1 MTDLHSPCRCIA
13 FSFRCGWMYLC
24 GLLRYLMI
32 FALLS
37 PPSFFFFFFHSLPFY
52 VLIYMLCFSSPAR
65 PSSHIATLLSAH
77 KPTYV
82 YVFLIPLAL
91 HYSSSPI
98 HLYPLYCTTDAMHTF
113 CFICV
118 ELGMF
123 CCHKYICH
131 CILL

>member
-1 MTDLHSPCRCIA
+1 MMSVHCFLFFVADGCTCVDCFVTCYS
-13 FSFRCGWMYLC
+13 
-24 GLLRYLMI
+24 LLFFL
-32 FALLS
+32 
-37 PPSFFFFFFHSLPFY
+37 PPFFHSLPFY
-52 VLIYMLCFSSPAR
+52 VLIYMLCFTSPAR

-98 HLYPLYCTTDAMHTF
+98 HLYLLYCITDAKHTF

-131 CILL
+131 SIHVVRDHDFLR